1 MPELPDVEVLKHYLD
16 STSLH
21 QTIEK
26 VTVRNRR
33 ILRNVSARALREAL
47 TARRFQTTRRHGKY
61 LLVHLDGGPWLT
73 LHFGMTGR
81 LEYFRDMY
89 EDPPYD
95 RLRID
100 FVNGFHLAYVC
111 QRMLGEMDLAEDAES
126 FIRGK
131 NLGPDALDLD
141 FTTFGKIIHGR
152 RGAIKSTLMNQQRI
166 AGIGNIYAD
175 EILFQ
180 TGLHPNTVPGRLDEE
195 MSRRLFQRMKG
206 VLQAAINHHAD
217 PRRLPRTYLLRQ
229 RYKGGTC
236 PRCRVELKRAK
247 ISGRT
252 AYYCPRCQAA

>member
-1 MPELPDVEVLKHYLD
+1 M
-16 STSLH
+16 
-21 QTIEK
+21 
-26 VTVRNRR
+26 
-33 ILRNVSARALREAL
+33 
-47 TARRFQTTRRHGKY
+47 F
-61 LLVHLDGGPWLT
+61 
-73 LHFGMTGR
+73 
-81 LEYFRDMY
+81 
-89 EDPPYD
+89 EDPIYD

-111 QRMLGEMDLAEDAES
+111 QRMLGEVDLAEDAES

-141 FTTFGKIIHGR
+141 FATFGNIIHGR

-180 TGLHPNTVPGRLDEE
+180 TGLHPNTISDRLDEK
-195 MSRRLFQRMKG
+195 MLRRLFQRMKR
-206 VLQAAINHHAD
+206 VLRTAIDHHAD
-217 PRRLPRTYLLRQ
+217 SRRLPRTYVLRQ

-236 PRCRVELKRAK
+236 PRCRGELKRAK

-252 AYYCPRCQAA
+252 AYYCSQCQAA

>member
-1 MPELPDVEVLKHYLD
+1 MPELPDVEVIKHYLD

-26 VTVRNRR
+26 VTVRNPK
-33 ILRNVSARALREAL
+33 ILGNVSPRVLREAL
-47 TARRFQTTRRHGKY
+47 TARKFQTTRRHGKY
-61 LLVHLDGGPWLT
+61 LLVHLDGGSWLT

-81 LEYFRDMY
+81 LEYFGDIC
-89 EDPPYD
+89 EDPRYD

-111 QRMLGEMDLAEDAES
+111 QRMLGEVDLAEDAES
-126 FIRGK
+126 FIKGK
-131 NLGPDALDLD
+131 NLGPDAFGLD
-141 FTTFGKIIHGR
+141 FTTFRNIIRGR
-152 RGAIKSTLMNQQRI
+152 RGAIKSTLMNQRRI

-180 TGLHPNTVPGRLDEE
+180 TGLHPNTVPDRLDEE
-195 MSRRLFQRMKG
+195 MLRRLFQGMKG
-206 VLQAAINHHAD
+206 VLQTAIDHHAD
-217 PRRLPRTYLLRQ
+217 SRRLPRTYVLRQ
-229 RYKGGTC
+229 RHKGGTC
-236 PRCRVELKRAK
+236 PRCKVELRRVK